1 MSILR
6 ICRLKDTAW
15 PRIKNPLP
23 NKGVTVMSDG
33 IRDAEGKRPKWMEKD
48 ENAPH
53 GCIDTTPGSCDSDE
67 QKPPIVWQCPHC
79 QHVNTDSRKS
89 YVICVECG
97 EAYDKAPKGQIIPLV
112 PDAVPDSGQPIPAVG
127 DRGTLA
133 QEWENRAEMIVRGTQ
148 DSSSGWYNSPDDL
161 VAVIAAELNAAFIIG
176 KKSIIATP
184 ESE

>member
-1 MSILR
+1 
-6 ICRLKDTAW
+6 
-15 PRIKNPLP
+15 
-23 NKGVTVMSDG
+23 MSDG

-53 GCIDTTPGSCDSDE
+53 GCIDTTPGYCDSDE
-67 QKPPIVWQCPHC
+67 QKTPIVWQCPHC